1 MSAKNRTEV
10 VINGQIFVISGYES
24 EEYIQKVG
32 YYLNNKLTEIQK
44 LESYKRQSNDMKSI
58 LVQLNIADDYFKAKK
73 QAEVLE
79 DGIASRDKE
88 IFDLK
93 HSLIDMQRQLDDLKK
108 KYTQVAES
116 SEKGL
121 WQPSFLYQM

>member
-1 MSAKNRTEV
+1 MSAKNQAQV
-10 VINGQIFVISGYES
+10 VIDGKIYIISGYES

-32 YYLNNKLTEIQK
+32 HYLNSKLTEVQK
-44 LESYKRQSNDMKSI
+44 LESFRRQSNDMKNI

-79 DGIASRDKE
+79 EEIASRDKE

-93 HSLIDMQRQLDDLKK
+93 HNLIDLQRRLEDLKK
-108 KYTQVAES
+108 K
-116 SEKGL
+116 
-121 WQPSFLYQM
+121 